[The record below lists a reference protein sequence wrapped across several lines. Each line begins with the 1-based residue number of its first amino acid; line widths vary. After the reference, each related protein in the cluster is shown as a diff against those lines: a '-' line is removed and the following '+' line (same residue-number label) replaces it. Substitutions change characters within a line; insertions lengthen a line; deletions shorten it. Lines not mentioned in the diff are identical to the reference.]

1 MTPEPRHPRRRWC
14 GPQRRIGLTG
24 GIATGKSTV
33 AAILSDCHGLPV
45 LDADVYARQL
55 LAPGTA
61 ASQAVLD
68 RYGRQ
73 VQTPD
78 GGLDR
83 RALGRI
89 VFARPTERRWL
100 EALTHPLVKDA
111 FTRDL
116 ARHHQA
122 STVVLVAP
130 LLFEAGLET
139 LCSEVW
145 LVDLDEASQLA
156 RLLARDHL
164 NPHEGRQ
171 RIRSQWPLVCKRRL
185 ADVILKNHGD
195 LVELA
200 RQVDTVLAGQQA
212 AGQARGA

>member
-1 MTPEPRHPRRRWC
+1 MAPDPGHPRRHWC
-14 GPQRRIGLTG
+14 AQRRIGLTG

-33 AAILSDCHGLPV
+33 AAILSGSHGLPV

-68 RYGRQ
+68 RYGQQ
-73 VQTPD
+73 VQTPGD
-78 GGLDR
+78 ALDR

-89 VFARPTERRWL
+89 IFAHPTERRWL
-100 EALTHPLVKDA
+100 EALTHPLAKEA

-116 ARHHQA
+116 VRHHQA
-122 STVVLVAP
+122 ATVVLVAP
-130 LLFEAGLET
+130 LLFEVGLEA

-145 LVDLDEASQLA
+145 LVDLDEASQLE
-156 RLLARDHL
+156 RLLARDRL
-164 NPHEGRQ
+164 SSHEARQ
-171 RIRSQWPLVCKRRL
+171 RIQAQWPLERKRRL

-200 RQVDTVLAGQQA
+200 QQVGMAL
-212 AGQARGA
+212 AGQAREA

>member
-1 MTPEPRHPRRRWC
+1 MTPEPGHQRRRWR

-33 AAILSDCHGLPV
+33 AAILSDRHGLPV

-61 ASQAVLD
+61 ASRAVVD
-68 RYGRQ
+68 RYGQQ
-73 VQTPD
+73 VQTPS
-78 GGLDR
+78 GALDR
-83 RALGRI
+83 RSLGRI
-89 VFARPTERRWL
+89 VFARPRERRWL

-122 STVVLVAP
+122 ATVVLVAP
-130 LLFEAGLET
+130 LLLEAGLEV

-145 LVDLDEASQLA
+145 LVDLDEAGQLE
-156 RLLARDHL
+156 RLLARERL
-164 NPHEGRQ
+164 SPQEARQ
-171 RIRSQWPLVCKRRL
+171 RIQAQWPLARKRRL
-185 ADVILKNHGD
+185 ADVILRNHGH
-195 LVELA
+195 LVELS
-200 RQVDTVLAGQQA
+200 RQVAMALAAQA
-212 AGQARGA
+212 TGA

>member
-1 MTPEPRHPRRRWC
+1 MKPEPHHPRCRWC

-33 AAILSDCHGLPV
+33 AAILSDRHGLPV
-45 LDADVYARQL
+45 LDADVYARKL

-61 ASQAVLD
+61 ACQAVLD
-68 RYGRQ
+68 RYGQQ
-73 VQTPD
+73 VQTP
-78 GGLDR
+78 GGALDR

-89 VFARPTERRWL
+89 VFARPGERRWL
-100 EALTHPLVKDA
+100 EVLIHPLVKDA

-116 ARHHQA
+116 AWHHQVA
-122 STVVLVAP
+122 TVVLMAP
-130 LLFEAGLET
+130 LLFEAGLEA

-145 LVDLDEASQLA
+145 LVDLDEAGQLE

-164 NPHEGRQ
+164 SPQEARQ
-171 RIRSQWPLVCKRRL
+171 RIQAQWPLARKRGL

-200 RQVDTVLAGQQA
+200 RQVDEALAKQA
-212 AGQARGA
+212 PRP

>member
-1 MTPEPRHPRRRWC
+1 MKPEPYHPRCRWC

-33 AAILSDCHGLPV
+33 ASILSSRHALPV
-45 LDADVYARQL
+45 LDADIYARQL

-61 ASQAVLD
+61 ACQAVLD

-73 VQTPD
+73 VQPPS
-78 GGLDR
+78 GALDR

-89 VFARPTERRWL
+89 VFAQPAERRWL

-122 STVVLVAP
+122 ATVVLVAP
-130 LLFEAGLET
+130 LLFEAGLEV

-145 LVDLDEASQLA
+145 LVDLDEAGQLE
-156 RLLARDHL
+156 RLLARDQL
-164 NPHEGRQ
+164 SPHQARQ
-171 RIRSQWPLVCKRRL
+171 RIQAQWPLARKRGL
-185 ADVILKNHGD
+185 ADVILRNHGD
-195 LVELA
+195 LVELSQ
-200 RQVDTVLAGQQA
+200 QVAMALAGQA
-212 AGQARGA
+212 MEA

>member
-45 LDADVYARQL
+45 LDADVYARKL

-61 ASQAVLD
+61 ASRAVLD

-73 VQTPD
+73 VQTPS
-78 GGLDR
+78 GALDR
-83 RALGRI
+83 RALGLI

-130 LLFEAGLET
+130 LLLEAGLEG

-145 LVDLDEASQLA
+145 LVDLDEASRLE
-156 RLLARDHL
+156 RLLARDHIS
-164 NPHEGRQ
+164 PHEARD
-171 RIRSQWPLVCKRRL
+171 RIRSQWPLERKRGL
-185 ADVILKNHGD
+185 ADVILQNHGH
-195 LVELA
+195 LVALA
-200 RQVDTVLAGQQA
+200 RQVDEALAGQA
-212 AGQARGA
+212 TGQARGT

>member
-1 MTPEPRHPRRRWC
+1 MTPEPVHPRRRWC

-33 AAILSDCHGLPV
+33 AALLSDRHGLPV
-45 LDADVYARQL
+45 LDADVYARKL
-55 LAPGTA
+55 LAPGTV
-61 ASQAVLD
+61 ASRAVLD

-73 VQTPD
+73 VQTPGD
-78 GGLDR
+78 GLDR
-83 RALGRI
+83 RAVGRI
-89 VFARPTERRWL
+89 VFAQPAERRWL

-122 STVVLVAP
+122 ATVVLVAP
-130 LLFEAGLET
+130 LLFEAGLEA

-156 RLLARDHL
+156 RLLSRDRLSPHEARD
-164 NPHEGRQ
+164 
-171 RIRSQWPLVCKRRL
+171 RIRSQWPLARKRGL
-185 ADVILKNHGD
+185 ADMILKNHGD

-200 RQVDTVLAGQQA
+200 RQVDEALAGQA
-212 AGQARGA
+212 MGLLINP

>member
-1 MTPEPRHPRRRWC
+1 MAPEPPHPRRRWC

-33 AAILSDCHGLPV
+33 AAMLSDRHGLPV
-45 LDADVYARQL
+45 LDADAYARKL

-61 ASQAVLD
+61 ASRAVLD
-68 RYGRQ
+68 RYGPQ

-83 RALGRI
+83 RALGRMI
-89 VFARPTERRWL
+89 FAQPAERRWL
-100 EALTHPLVKDA
+100 EALTHPLVAQA

-122 STVVLVAP
+122 ATVVLVAP
-130 LLFEAGLET
+130 LLFEAGLEA

-145 LVDLDEASQLA
+145 LVDLDGASQLE
-156 RLLARDHL
+156 RLLTRDQL
-164 NPHEGRQ
+164 SPHEARQ
-171 RIRSQWPLVCKRRL
+171 RIQAQWPLAHKRGL

-200 RQVDTVLAGQQA
+200 QQVDLVLAQQA
-212 AGQARGA
+212 P

>member
-1 MTPEPRHPRRRWC
+1 MVPESNRQCAAPRRRWR

-33 AAILSDCHGLPV
+33 AAMLSDRHGLPV

-55 LAPGTA
+55 LTPGTA
-61 ASQAVLD
+61 VSRAVLD
-68 RYGRQ
+68 RYGLQ
-73 VQTPD
+73 VQTPS

-83 RALGRI
+83 PALGRI

-116 ARHHQA
+116 ARHHRGA
-122 STVVLVAP
+122 TVVLVAP
-130 LLFEAGLET
+130 LLLEAGLET

-145 LVDLDEASQLA
+145 LVDLDEATQLA
-156 RLLARDHL
+156 RLLARDPL
-164 NPHEGRQ
+164 SPHEARQ
-171 RIRSQWPLVCKRRL
+171 RIRAQWPLARKRGL
-185 ADVILKNHGD
+185 ADVILRNHSDRGA
-195 LVELA
+195 LA
-200 RQVDTVLAGQQA
+200 RQVAMA
-212 AGQARGA
+212 CSARATAT

>member
-1 MTPEPRHPRRRWC
+1 MLPGLHTSRIAPEPSHPRRRWR
-14 GPQRRIGLTG
+14 GSQRRIGLTG

-33 AAILSDCHGLPV
+33 AAILSGSHGLPV

-68 RYGRQ
+68 RYGLQ
-73 VQTPD
+73 LQTPD
-78 GGLDR
+78 GALDR

-89 VFARPTERRWL
+89 VFARPRERRWL
-100 EALTHPLVKDA
+100 EALTHPLVKEA

-122 STVVLVAP
+122 ATVVLVAP
-130 LLFEAGLET
+130 LLFEAGLEA

-145 LVDLDEASQLA
+145 LVDLDEASQLE

-164 NPHEGRQ
+164 SPQEARQ
-171 RIRSQWPLVCKRRL
+171 RIQAQWPLARKRGL
-185 ADVILKNHGD
+185 ADVILRNHGD

-200 RQVDTVLAGQQA
+200 RQVDLALINP
-212 AGQARGA
+212 